1 MDSTAS
7 SAMQPNNEE
16 NNKDVT
22 AKEAAALLSAD

>member
-1 MDSTAS
+1 
-7 SAMQPNNEE
+7 MQPNNEE